1 MNNGIIEPTHRRS
14 SYGMIHEETI
24 VVDMCPPEL
33 KMPPLYQRGFTANS
47 PFLFCIL
54 ITVIC
59 QKKPS
64 AKALGFFAR
73 YTDLKGRPQSADL
86 CK

>member
-24 VVDMCPPEL
+24 VVDMCPPLNEND
-33 KMPPLYQRGFTANS
+33 PPLHIWGFTAKS
-47 PFLFCIL
+47 SFPFCIL

-59 QKKPS
+59 PKKPS
-64 AKALGFFAR
+64 AKALGFFCQIHGLERAAR
-73 YTDLKGRPQSADL
+73 IRRPP
-86 CK
+86 